1 MKTLS
6 ELKRG
11 ILADYESRRSRAER
25 AAELY
30 VRTVREQHPELAVL
44 EQAVAE
50 AGADLILAAR
60 EGAPGTAAMARLRDA
75 ENRRQTYLA
84 AQGIPLHYDEPEW
97 TCPICR
103 DTGRVP
109 GGFCACFQQRLM
121 PVLRAYLH
129 LDQLDGMTFEQ
140 FNPMLFSDEATGDGP
155 TQRAYMTA
163 LRTHMAAYVD
173 EFVPGK
179 SPNMLFAGPPGTG
192 KTFLAGCIANRL
204 DARGVQTLY
213 MPATDLFQ
221 NLQQYRRLQG
231 AYAPDRE
238 ALAAAENLY
247 DLLLHVPLLILDDL
261 GAENAEASTRLS
273 EWLQLINYRVRAATA
288 TIVSTNLAAADLA
301 AMYDERLLSRLYGHF
316 QGIAFDGADLRLK
329 WGGR

>member
-11 ILADYESRRSRAER
+11 ILAEYAVRRS
-25 AAELY
+25 AAELAAERQARA
-30 VRTVREQHPELAVL
+30 VRARHPELAAL
-44 EQAVAE
+44 EQAVAD
-50 AGADLILAAR
+50 AGADLIRTAC
-60 EGAPGTAAMARLRDA
+60 EGAPAAALRERLRAA
-75 ENRRQTYLA
+75 EARRQAYLA
-84 AQGIPLHYDEPEW
+84 GQGISPRYDEPVW

-103 DTGRVP
+103 DTGRVSD
-109 GGFCACFQQRLM
+109 GFCSCFRERLM

-129 LDQLDGMTFEQ
+129 LDQLDGMTFEH
-140 FNPMLFSDEATGDGP
+140 FNPMLFSDAETGDGP

-163 LRTHMAAYVD
+163 LCDHLTAYAD
-173 EFVPGK
+173 GFVPGE
-179 SPNMLFAGPPGTG
+179 SPNLLFAGPPGTG

-204 DARGVQTLY
+204 DSRGIQTLY
-213 MPATDLFQ
+213 MPAADLFHH
-221 NLQQYRRLQG
+221 LQQYRRLQG
-231 AYAPDRE
+231 SYAPDRE
-238 ALAAAENLY
+238 ALAAAADLY

-273 EWLQLINYRVRAATA
+273 EWLQLINYRVRAAA
-288 TIVSTNLAAADLA
+288 STIISTNLAAADLA

-329 WGGR
+329 RSAP